1 MPVTIEHIGG
11 KKRDRAPN
19 DKHNAKGFQSMAH
32 CSSKRGAA
40 PPRGSTAGPLSAW
53 ARGREITAMGAEFVV
68 PIYCMIWPNV

>member
-1 MPVTIEHIGG
+1 MTITIEHIGG

-19 DKHNAKGFQSMAH
+19 DKDNAKGFQSMAH

-40 PPRGSTAGPLSAW
+40 PPRGSTAGPLSAG
-53 ARGREITAMGAEFVV
+53 ACRREITAWEAEFVV